1 METSHKGRG
10 LFRGKLAKAKAFLR
24 VNSKPC
30 MAGHCSSNKV
40 SPNPCGPNGS
50 GDIPSRQRHANPPSI
65 QRVSSAQ
72 PSSMPLQY
80 SSKVSPSP
88 YTPYYSSFDF
98 PHTQP
103 IQKVSPAQK
112 RSFHDYGVDENVDMK
127 TASYISYVRESFK
140 VEKVDSEA

>member
-1 METSHKGRG
+1 
-10 LFRGKLAKAKAFLR
+10 
-24 VNSKPC
+24 

-80 SSKVSPSP
+80 SSK
-88 YTPYYSSFDF
+88 
-98 PHTQP
+98 
-103 IQKVSPAQK
+103 KVSPAQK